1 MIPDEP
7 QRKIIEA
14 RFKLCNIILAESTA
28 FQLMGQALSVEADL
42 KNDWEQISAELFD
55 TVKLGAV
62 NHIIKRDS
70 TIKQDDIKKLFP
82 LQPYSSYLLKIVSQN
97 ISSNQ
102 RTMFQFLCADY
113 IIGGEVQKNFRW
125 FINEYSYDN
134 GAWNFFTVDWL
145 WDYFFRMDNPDLDQ
159 SFQNAI
165 IYYNNLEN
173 SCKNDN
179 QRRVLKVALILF
191 ALQSKNIG
199 ERTTGASS
207 LLRSTQENIC
217 ACFAGTPLELEVLPI
232 LNFLSSKSI
241 LAAMPGVDG
250 TYYITASVQMDN
262 ERL

>member
-1 MIPDEP
+1 
-7 QRKIIEA
+7 
-14 RFKLCNIILAESTA
+14 
-28 FQLMGQALSVEADL
+28 
-42 KNDWEQISAELFD
+42 
-55 TVKLGAV
+55 
-62 NHIIKRDS
+62 
-70 TIKQDDIKKLFP
+70 
-82 LQPYSSYLLKIVSQN
+82 
-97 ISSNQ
+97 
-102 RTMFQFLCADY
+102 
-113 IIGGEVQKNFRW
+113 
-125 FINEYSYDN
+125 
-134 GAWNFFTVDWL
+134 
-145 WDYFFRMDNPDLDQ
+145 MDNPDLDQ

-173 SCKNDN
+173 SCQNDN

-217 ACFAGTPLELEVLPI
+217 ACFAGTPLELEILPI